1 LAHLCIILTI
11 TALLGT
17 FALSAAAQD
26 DSGTLPWWNNRI
38 FYEIFVRSFA
48 DSDGDG
54 IGDLQGIIDKL
65 DYLNDGDPATT
76 DDLGVTGIWLMPI
89 MPSPSYHGY
98 DSTDYMDVNPD
109 YGTLDDFR
117 QLIREAHQRGIA
129 VILDLVLNH
138 TSSRPLWE
146 YDRSYAKELLKKR
159 VNRLYLPGVQIPKE
173 LDISYNLEEASSDK
187 NLIVL
192 ATPAQFLRGV
202 VKKINYRDLKNSILV
217 SVSKGIEKGTLMTM
231 AQMLEDVHPQLDEN
245 QIGVLSGP
253 SHAEEVSRRIPT
265 AVTTASN
272 DVETAKTI
280 QAAFMNSYFRVYS
293 STDILGV
300 ELGGAFKNVIA
311 IGAGIIDGA
320 GFGDNTKAAI
330 MTRGVAEISR
340 LGLAMGASAETF
352 AGLSGMGD
360 LIVTCMSR
368 HSRNRYVGEQ
378 IGKGK
383 KLKQILKSME
393 MVAEGIETSRSASQL
408 AEKHNVETP
417 ITTEVYKIL
426 FEDKDPIKAT
436 TDLMT
441 RDMKT
446 E

>member
-1 LAHLCIILTI
+1 MKISVLGAGGWGTTLGIL
-11 TALLGT
+11 LHYNGH
-17 FALSAAAQD
+17 Q
-26 DSGTLPWWNNRI
+26 
-38 FYEIFVRSFA
+38 
-48 DSDGDG
+48 
-54 IGDLQGIIDKL
+54 
-65 DYLNDGDPATT
+65 
-76 DDLGVTGIWLMPI
+76 VT
-89 MPSPSYHGY
+89 
-98 DSTDYMDVNPD
+98 V
-109 YGTLDDFR
+109 
-117 QLIREAHQRGIA
+117 
-129 VILDLVLNH
+129 
-138 TSSRPLWE
+138 WE
-146 YDRSYAKELLKKR
+146 YQKNYAKELSKKR
-159 VNRLYLPGVQIPKE
+159 VNSVYLPGVNIPEEIIITHDLKE
-173 LDISYNLEEASSDK
+173 SVNQK

-192 ATPAQFLRGV
+192 AVPSQFLRSV
-202 VKKINYRDLKNSILV
+202 VEQISYSDIKNTILV
-217 SVSKGIEKGTLMTM
+217 SVAKGIENKHLMTM
-231 AQMLEDVHPQLDEN
+231 SQMLKDVHPHLSDE

-265 AVTTASN
+265 AVVAASTEH
-272 DVETAKTI
+272 ETSKSI

-340 LGLAMGASAETF
+340 LGLAMGARPETF

-360 LIVTCMSR
+360 LIVTCISK

-383 KLKQILKSME
+383 TLKEVLKGME
-393 MVAEGIETSRSASQL
+393 MVAEGVETSRSASKL
-408 AEKHNVETP
+408 AEKNNVETP

-426 FEDKDPIKAT
+426 FEDKDPVKAT

-446 E
+446 ERH